1 MVAFVTSVAV
11 TLLLVAPIPWYANR
25 RPVDARL
32 TWGEAMAA
40 AVYIFLI
47 FFFAYGVVPHQF
59 IQWADAELGWRK
71 DKFFV
76 GPFGVLEALPFVIS
90 YSALRDIVVVNIHV
104 VFVAMQLYLWSYW
117 QNRGRREPKPEP
129 VSTYGRPL
137 RREGAT
143 T

>member
-1 MVAFVTSVAV
+1 VVAFVVSTLI
-11 TLLLVAPIPWYANR
+11 TLLLVAPIPWYAAR

-40 AVYIFLI
+40 AVYIFFI

-71 DKFFV
+71 DKFLV
-76 GPFGVLEALPFVIS
+76 GPGGVLEAVPFDIT
-90 YSALRDIVVVNIHV
+90 YSALRDIMVVNIHV
-104 VFVAMQLYLWSYW
+104 VFVAMHIYLWAYW
-117 QNRGRREPKPEP
+117 QNRGKREPAAEP

-137 RREGAT
+137 RRSST
-143 T
+143 